1 MTKYLKLSKV
11 FHEKEFWLNYLNAL
25 KNEEIEKLTKR
36 KEINI
41 SEKKKSISVNS
52 VFTLIKNMIE
62 YDSDFIFINSV
73 LEEVFKENKFS
84 DNEKRDIVEFLMA
97 ET

>member
-1 MTKYLKLSKV
+1 
-11 FHEKEFWLNYLNAL
+11 
-25 KNEEIEKLTKR
+25 
-36 KEINI
+36 
-41 SEKKKSISVNS
+41 
-52 VFTLIKNMIE
+52 MIE